1 MLAVLKT
8 AIFKRTNSLNA
19 NLNGVFKMCKKDE
32 FHLVKMLYRDLFSW
46 IHR

>member
-8 AIFKRTNSLNA
+8 AIFQRTNSLNA

-32 FHLVKMLYRDLFSW
+32 FLLVKMLFGDLFCW